1 MGIPYYYTHLIKR
14 HNKILKEFISFSKN
28 VYLFIDA
35 NSLIYDNCIDALD
48 ENAIIDGVIKKIKY
62 LISEC
67 NSKFTFIAFDGLPPF
82 AKIEQQRNRRY
93 KSAIT
98 KRILGN
104 QTDGTK
110 KWDTCAITP
119 GTAFMSK
126 VNEKIKKAFSAKT
139 KYFVSGSD
147 EHGEGEHKIFEY
159 IRNNKDK
166 LTTKEVV
173 LYGLDADLIMLSLH
187 HLKYVSNIHLYRE
200 TPDFIRS
207 INVDMDPDKK
217 YLMDIYELS
226 LIIESNNISVNDY
239 LILAFFMGN
248 DFLPH
253 FPSLNI
259 RKKGLEK
266 IINIKKQNNNNL
278 CDENGNIIWK
288 NMRNIV
294 KELATIERGS
304 LKEVYDRKVHTPN
317 FETRE
322 DALLNIPSLDRTL
335 EMTINPYNEDWRFN
349 YYKQLFDIDIRYNED
364 AITNIC
370 TNYLG
375 GLEWTFKYY
384 SGKPIDYNWHY
395 KYEYPPLFEDL
406 INYVP
411 FYETEYTKE
420 AKTNFN
426 ELMQLSYVLPYDSL
440 NLLPNNIQYKL
451 NMDWYRTDCTIIWA
465 YCKYFWE
472 SHVVLPP
479 IDVDKLRAMVS
490 TSAEAIL
497 PGGCTVILKS

>member
-1 MGIPYYYTHLIKR
+1 MGIPYYYTHLIKN
-14 HNKILKEFISFSKN
+14 HNQILKEFIILSKN

-35 NSLIYDNCIDALD
+35 NSLIYDNCIDFVD
-48 ENAIIDGVIKKIKY
+48 EDSIIEGVIKQIKY
-62 LISEC
+62 LIKEC

-98 KRILGN
+98 KRLLGSQN
-104 QTDGTK
+104 NA

-119 GTAFMSK
+119 GTHFMSK
-126 VNEKIKKAFSAKT
+126 INQQIKKAFSAKT

-159 IRNNKDK
+159 IRNNQKLLTAKDII
-166 LTTKEVV
+166 

-226 LIIESNNISVNDY
+226 LIIESKNLSVDDY
-239 LILAFFMGN
+239 LILGFFMGN

-266 IINIKKQNNNNL
+266 IIKLKEQTNENLVNQNGTINWKQL
-278 CDENGNIIWK
+278 GF
-288 NMRNIV
+288 IV
-294 KELATIERGS
+294 KEMAIKEHGS
-304 LKEVYDRKVHTPN
+304 LKEVYDRKPYSQN
-317 FETRE
+317 YKTRE
-322 DALLNIPSLDRTL
+322 EKLLNIPTLDNRL
-335 EMTINPYNEDWRFN
+335 EKAINPYHDNWKFN
-349 YYKQLFDIDIRYNED
+349 YYKHLFGVDIRYNED
-364 AITNIC
+364 MIGVIC
-370 TNYLG
+370 KNYVE

-384 SGKPIDYNWHY
+384 TGCPIDYNWHY

-406 INYVP
+406 KQHFP
-411 FYETEYTKE
+411 FYETEYIKE
-420 AKTNFN
+420 SQTNFN
-426 ELMQLSYVLPYDSL
+426 ELMQLCYVLPYDSL
-440 NLLPNNIQYKL
+440 SLVPSNIQYKL
-451 NMDWYRTDCTIIWA
+451 NMDWYRTDCKIIWA

-472 SHVVLPP
+472 SHVILPP
-479 IDVDKLRAMVS
+479 INIDKLRNIIS
-490 TSAEAIL
+490 ECK
-497 PGGCTVILKS
+497 G